1 MVDEVFDKTE
11 DSFVEELEIPS
22 DFKDDKIA
30 KVTLSDESISIV
42 FSVVVVLLLV
52 VASVGESC
60 LFCRV

>member
-30 KVTLSDESISIV
+30 IVTLSDESISIV

>member
-30 KVTLSDESISIV
+30 IVTLSDESISIV

-60 LFCRV
+60 LFCLP